1 LRKLPILARVAA
13 SIALVLCATHGAL
26 AQTATGK
33 YDDAFRKYSKRFFGP
48 GFDWRLFKAQAMAES
63 HLDPSAASCVGARG
77 LMQLMPAT
85 FGEIQSKNPEFQT
98 IDDPVWNI
106 AAGICYDRRLWMQ
119 WNDAPLDQERVRFVM
134 GSYNAGRGTL
144 LKARSLADQ
153 RRLDPGVWQS
163 IRVVAP
169 DVPRWRHD
177 ETLGYVDRIESN
189 LQWLCAP
196 RLLAGSRAGGSAPE
210 NAKPAATPGAPPPSD
225 APPSPTH
232 KP

>member
-1 LRKLPILARVAA
+1 MRVMDIIRVIRAMALA
-13 SIALVLCATHGAL
+13 ALVLGVAPGAL

-63 HLDPSAASCVGARG
+63 HLDPSAASGAGARG

-85 FGEIQSKNPEFQT
+85 FSEIQSKNPEFQT

-106 AAGICYDRRLWMQ
+106 AAGICYDRRLWTQ
-119 WNDAPLDQERVRFVM
+119 WTDAPLDQERVRFVM

-189 LQWLCAP
+189 MQWLCAP
-196 RLLAGSRAGGSAPE
+196 RLLAGQRAASTAAEGEGSAP
-210 NAKPAATPGAPPPSD
+210 PATP
-225 APPSPTH
+225 PTASSKAAG